1 MPWSTVTQGKF
12 LGPNKCMKS
21 SHDGNSQ
28 NQLLLTPGF
37 IGMSD
42 SNHTSAPESLNFC
55 EFGDGAASLEENKN
69 CRQSYHPLCTPWNIS
84 GSLLQSCYEWDINM
98 PSIHN
103 FSKTFS

>member
-1 MPWSTVTQGKF
+1 MLQDVGFDHRSMCHGLQSHRGKF

-28 NQLLLTPGF
+28 NQLLLTPGL

-55 EFGDGAASLEENKN
+55 EFGDGSCISPEENKN
-69 CRQSYHPLCTPWNIS
+69 CRQSYHTLCTPWIQLDP
-84 GSLLQSCYEWDINM
+84 SLNHM
-98 PSIHN
+98 N
-103 FSKTFS
+103 GT